1 MSKISISKIL
11 RRTSLV
17 AAVATMM
24 TVGSVA
30 NALNSLQFEQ
40 STKPANSAQASAM
53 QLAHVICQGNW
64 VNAGCTTPPDSGRQG
79 NADKPTP
86 RDTNPCSSRFYEPA
100 IVLQAQPP
108 CRVTCC

>member
-40 STKPANSAQASAM
+40 STKPANSAQASAL

-86 RDTNPCSSRFYEPA
+86 RPCASGFYGPA
-100 IVLQAQPP
+100 IVLQVQ
-108 CRVTCC
+108 TCNSECC